1 MPSTWPP
8 LAASAAVQ
16 DARTASLGGD
26 ASLELPE
33 FDAPPADPLVL
44 VRAWVAGAID
54 RGVRE
59 PLAAALATVSAD
71 GRPSNRVLLLK
82 AVDDDGVLFSGQ
94 RDSRKGRDLAAVPYA
109 SIVLHWRETIQQL
122 RIDGRVE
129 LLDDDASDALF
140 ASRLRAAQAA
150 AVASSQSR
158 RLDGEAALR
167 ARFDAAVAGDDPIF
181 RPESWGGY
189 RLVPETIEFWHGRP
203 DRLHRRLHY
212 TRDAAGWSSER
223 LQP

>member
-1 MPSTWPP
+1 MRDIGVPP
-8 LAASAAVQ
+8 PVAGPAG
-16 DARTASLGGD
+16 SLGGD

-33 FDAPPADPLVL
+33 FDAPPADPIGLI
-44 VRAWVAGAID
+44 REWIADAFD

-82 AVDDDGVLFSGQ
+82 AVEDDGVVFYGQ
-94 RDSRKGRDLAAVPYA
+94 RDSRKGRDLAAVPFA
-109 SIVLHWRETIQQL
+109 SVVLHWRETIQQL

-129 LLDDDASDALF
+129 QLDDRVSDALF

-150 AVASSQSR
+150 AAASAQSR
-158 RLDGEAALR
+158 PLDGDAALR
-167 ARFDAAVAGDDPIF
+167 ARFDAAVAGDDPIP
-181 RPESWGGY
+181 RPAGWGGY
-189 RLVPETIEFWHGRP
+189 LLVPETIEFWHGSR
-203 DRLHRRLHY
+203 DRLHRRLRY
-212 TRDAAGWSSER
+212 ARDGAGWSTER